1 MTDLSLTIQ
10 AFLDDSWQDIAK
22 LIFNDDKELIELI
35 YSDETTSLS
44 QDNKGSDNYSY
55 EHFLADNHFAVSI
68 NYPVE
73 LFGTTITEGWL
84 PVLDDMIPAGASR
97 RYWMQ
102 RLDLTRLSKA
112 EQDYEL
118 LRRATIAPIGH
129 LRIKEAVPLPTQD
142 EQRLFTLADITDRDV
157 NFLEYASE
165 QGAMAGGATGA
176 GGEAPKLLLRWR
188 DDEAIWIDNQQLADS
203 EDRYYLVK
211 YPRGQRT
218 SLDCDIL
225 RAEYHY
231 YHELTA
237 MGFKTIDI
245 DGMRLIEGD
254 RYPSLWLPRFDIQ
267 IGQSASPYKRFAME
281 SIYSMLKKG
290 AGAMLDHY
298 AVIHEL
304 IALIESSNMVDEG
317 FYFDKQAFVIEWVQ
331 RDLLN
336 IAFGNSDN
344 HGRNHAFMRDA
355 DQIWLT
361 PIYDFAPM
369 RADPEGIPRSIK
381 WKTVDAWSSDKLE
394 SGGRYRFDLI
404 AEQLAD
410 IVPPEVLLGE
420 LNTTAKNLLN
430 LKTRLAARG
439 VPERI
444 LSFPAIGFDYLPQNL
459 EAWRLLN

>member
-1 MTDLSLTIQ
+1 MIDLSLTIQ
-10 AFLDDSWQDIAK
+10 AFLNNEWRDIAA
-22 LIFNDDKELIELI
+22 LLFNDAKEIIDLTYLN
-35 YSDETTSLS
+35 DTTSMVQNHS
-44 QDNKGSDNYSY
+44 SDNYSY
-55 EHFLADNHFAVSI
+55 EYFLADNHFAVSI

-73 LFGTTITEGWL
+73 LIGTTIIDSWL
-84 PVLDDMIPAGASR
+84 PILDDIVPAGASR

-118 LRRATIAPIGH
+118 LKRATIAPIGH
-129 LRIKEAVPLPTQD
+129 LRIKEAVPLPVQD
-142 EQRLFTLADITDRDV
+142 ELRLFVLADITDRDV

-188 DDEAIWIDNQQLADS
+188 DDQTIWIDNQQLADS
-203 EDRYYLVK
+203 NDKYYLVK

-225 RAEYHY
+225 RAEFYY

-237 MGFKTIDI
+237 MGFNTIDT

-254 RYPSLWLPRFDIQ
+254 KYPSLWLPRFDIQ
-267 IGQSASPYKRFAME
+267 TSSVAPTERFAIE
-281 SIYSMLKKG
+281 SVYSMLKKG
-290 AGAMLDHY
+290 AGAFLDHNE
-298 AVIHEL
+298 VIREL
-304 IALIESSNMVDEG
+304 ITLIENSNMVTEG
-317 FYFDKQAFVIEWVQ
+317 FHFDRQALVIEWLQ

-355 DQIWLT
+355 QRIWLA

-369 RADPEGIPRSIK
+369 RADPEGISRTIK
-381 WKTVDAWSSDKLE
+381 WKNQDSQLSDLLE

-404 AEQLAD
+404 AEQVADLVPAEILLAELKKTAEQLLTLKSRLAD
-410 IVPPEVLLGE
+410 
-420 LNTTAKNLLN
+420 
-430 LKTRLAARG
+430 RG

-444 LSFPAIGFDYLPQNL
+444 LNFPAIALDYLPKNL
-459 EAWRLLN
+459 AEWRLLH